1 MVVMNGF
8 SNKNSIRMQ
17 TLFVVL
23 ILFTLSAGCQGSL
36 LRFCRS
42 PVLAASSLSI
52 PPGEP
57 VPGSWKGREVG
68 VNYTIVRTQ
77 DRLDIS
83 GFIGFDQSMY
93 YNFSQIRD
101 FSMRIHFIDSQG
113 AIIKT
118 EGLLV
123 AAYAYPDRQMEFSTV
138 KNIPPGAEGIAFS
151 YTGTAYS
158 DGDDRVV
165 ASFFDG
171 PC

>member
-1 MVVMNGF
+1 MNGF
-8 SNKNSIRMQ
+8 SNKDPIKRQ

-36 LRFCRS
+36 SRFCRG
-42 PVLAASSLSI
+42 PVYVAGNLSI

-57 VPGSWKGREVG
+57 VPGSWKGREAG
-68 VNYTIVRTQ
+68 VNFTMVRTQ

-101 FSMRIHFIDSQG
+101 FTLRIHFVDSQG

-123 AAYAYPDRQMEFSTV
+123 AAYADPERRMEFSSV
-138 KNIPPGAEGIAFS
+138 KNIPPGAVGIAFS

-165 ASFFDG
+165 TSFFDG